1 MLRSNSKSLG
11 NHGRKKQGRVSE
23 SRFARASLVT
33 DRQYVIAA
41 RVCVAVASAH
51 VDRLQQGTGTRLP
64 GTRVPVSLLVK
75 RAYLTFHHPSRQ
87 INRLDCLKLRY

>member
-33 DRQYVIAA
+33 DRQYVISA
-41 RVCVAVASAH
+41 RVCVAVASPTWT
-51 VDRLQQGTGTRLP
+51 DYSRE
-64 GTRVPVSLLVK
+64 RVPGCRVLEYPFHYSLNG
-75 RAYLTFHHPSRQ
+75 H
-87 INRLDCLKLRY
+87 I